1 MQRERER
8 ERETGRETERYPGWG
23 IEKFITRHSETYT
36 ENYQRNQILTQITEL
51 RTRDCNRDDHSR
63 VKNDLGDRTGITAP
77 DLSPRDESGTLTLYS
92 CTL

>member
-8 ERETGRETERYPGWG
+8 ERNRERNREISRVGYRKIYNKTQRDIHRELP
-23 IEKFITRHSETYT
+23 EKAY
-36 ENYQRNQILTQITEL
+36 LTQTTEL